1 MTPEELDSLQDELEQ
16 HLPTSLQSKLSKLF
30 DLVRDSQ
37 NDPILKEWVENQR
50 KLLKIQKYTEH
61 NFSHEIKKTR
71 HKIQ

>member
-1 MTPEELDSLQDELEQ
+1 MTPEELDLLQDELEQ

-50 KLLKIQKYTEH
+50 KLLKIQKYTQH
-61 NFSHEIKKTR
+61 NFSDEIKKTR
-71 HKIQ
+71 HKI